1 MTESWWLK
9 LQRADHHLK
18 EVNKYLT
25 AYERKHAYR
34 ARLVPNGQRKQ
45 DEWRYVLEITAPP
58 NERLPVVIGDAVH
71 NMRSALDHLLVA
83 MRPRKYRYN
92 KGFPVLVDDPW
103 DGPPTKR
110 KLADIA
116 SYEEA
121 VHGLS
126 DDAEALI
133 KSMQPY
139 QARAEG
145 RDPLHNGLNVICR
158 LDNRDKH
165 REPIVVAPGLVDP
178 VTFVVARGQVLKQQH
193 PPTSS
198 GYPGLVEDGTE
209 VAHFM
214 WNLTP
219 PLTEGEVKVEVSG
232 TPLVALDIGLKDGYM
247 DARRTLAAC
256 LGFLWESIVPALEE
270 HLPKRG

>member
-9 LQRADHHLK
+9 LQRADHLLK
-18 EVNKYLT
+18 EVNEYLV
-25 AYERKHAYR
+25 AYEGNHAYR
-34 ARLVPNGQRKQ
+34 ARLVPNRQGRQNER
-45 DEWRYVLEITAPP
+45 RYVLEITDPP
-58 NERLPVVIGDAVH
+58 DERLPVVIGDVVH

-83 MRPRKYRYN
+83 LRPRRYRYN
-92 KGFPVLVDDPW
+92 KGFPILVDDPW
-103 DGPPTKR
+103 DGQFTKR
-110 KLADIA
+110 KLTDIA

-121 VHGLS
+121 VRGLS
-126 DDAEALI
+126 VEAETLI

-165 REPIVVAPGLVDP
+165 REPIVLVPGLVDP
-178 VTFVVARGQVLKQQH
+178 ETVVVARGQVLKQKH

-209 VAHFM
+209 VAHFV
-214 WNLTP
+214 WTLHP
-219 PLTEGEVKVEVSG
+219 PLTENEVTVEVHG

-247 DARRTLAAC
+247 DARQTLAAC
-256 LGFLWESIVPALEE
+256 LGFLWDSIVPALAE